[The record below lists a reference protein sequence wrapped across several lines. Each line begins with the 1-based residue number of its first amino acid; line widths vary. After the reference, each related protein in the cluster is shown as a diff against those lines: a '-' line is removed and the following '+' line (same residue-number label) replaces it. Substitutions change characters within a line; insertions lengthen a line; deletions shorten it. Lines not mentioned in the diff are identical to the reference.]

1 MKWTE
6 KQKQVIDSRNR
17 NLLVSAA
24 AGSGKTA
31 VLVER
36 IISMISEGPSPLN
49 IDQLLVM
56 TFTNAA
62 ASEMRERIGAAVE
75 KKLKEDPGNEHLWL
89 QAALIPQAQIM
100 TIDSFCLD
108 LIRNHYNTL
117 DIDPAF
123 RIGDEGELTLLKG
136 DVMEQVLES
145 CYEEADDGFIQFSEQ
160 FGSGKS
166 DKAMED
172 VILQAWKFSQS
183 HPWPDEWLLQCRQ
196 QMEAEAAGD
205 LDSSVW
211 MQFLLKDISLQMEE
225 LAAQAEE
232 ALEVAREENGPL
244 VYEPMLMNDVSRLNK
259 VKEAA
264 DTGSFETFY
273 QAVNEL
279 TFDRLAAA
287 RSKDI
292 DPDKKAFVSETR
304 TRVKKAAEKCRDT
317 YGSQSQ
323 EEAAKG
329 IRNTKTVIGVLLDMV
344 KRFDTAYTEAKRER
358 NVLDFNDL
366 EHLALKV
373 LVERTED
380 VETTENGDA
389 EKSEDVA
396 EKTGNDIL
404 CPTAAAR
411 ELSEQYEE
419 ILVDEYQD
427 SNLVQETLICSI
439 SRERLGHPNVFM
451 VGDVKQSIYRFRLA
465 RPELFMEK
473 YDTYGREESSHQM
486 IELQQNFRSRASVL
500 TCINDI
506 FYQIMTKNL
515 GGIRYTRET
524 ALYPGAEF
532 EETDKKSGIPVQLL
546 AADTGSE
553 AFKQLDEDTADYT
566 ARELEAKMIAE
577 QIKSFADEKN
587 GLYVW
592 DKDQQSYRK
601 ACYKDMVILL
611 RSMSGWSEVFVN
623 VLMNEGIPAA
633 AQTRTGYFATT
644 EVETVLSL
652 LSVIDNPM
660 QDIPMAAVLRSPII
674 GMNDNEMA
682 WMMAAYKRYT
692 EKNQDR
698 GVYAAC
704 KLWEEC
710 RGQEEIGDTV
720 ESNSERGTQERD
732 HPDRV
737 ITDDG
742 DEKQSESRN
751 EKEHRITVGRV
762 EVPAKTAHSI
772 WKKLEKFADLTEE
785 LRRDARYLPVHEL
798 LYQIYQKTGYYDYV
812 SSMPAGE
819 TRRANLDMLA
829 EKAAAYASTSYRG
842 LFHFVRYIEKLKKYD
857 TDFGEASPGDEGN
870 SVRIMSI
877 HKSKGLEFPVVFL
890 AGMGKKFN
898 KQDAYG
904 QLLLDADLGA
914 AADEMDLNLRT
925 KAPTLKKLAIK
936 RRMELESMGE
946 ELRVLYVAMTR
957 AKEVLV
963 MTGTDRSL
971 ENKLEKWSK
980 LTLTDGQIPYTILS
994 SASSFLDWLLM
1005 ARSAIPEG
1013 HMEVR
1018 EVRLD
1023 QLVGQELK
1031 RQLEKKNAKEE
1042 LLNLDTGQVYD
1053 EEMKRQLDGALN
1065 YVYPYMDD
1073 TKLYTQMSVSELKKQ
1088 SQIGLKEEEIGTER
1102 GELFGIENGQDG
1114 KRELLTETQK
1124 DISQSEEAENQIGG
1138 VETGK
1143 KQKKSEKKGAFRG
1156 TAYHRALECLNLT
1169 SVTDQRM
1176 LESHLSDLYQK
1187 GFLTEE
1193 AYEAIFSWDIW
1204 KFLESPLGRKMAL
1217 AEKEG
1222 RLYRERQFMIGIPAS
1237 EMKNGHKSEE
1247 LVLIQGV
1254 IDAYIEEED
1263 GFILID
1269 YKTDHV
1275 PKEEEA
1281 GEKLL
1286 KERYQVQLDYYARAL
1301 TQLTGKKVKEKW
1313 IYSFGLRKEIRLK

>member
-6 KQKQVIDSRNR
+6 KQQQVIDSRNR

-36 IISMISEGPSPLN
+36 IISMISEGPSPFN

-100 TIDSFCLD
+100 TIDSFCLE

-123 RIGDEGELTLLKG
+123 RIGDEGELTLLRG

-172 VILQAWKFSQS
+172 VILQAWQFSQS
-183 HPWPDEWLLQCRQ
+183 HPWPEEWLSQCRQ
-196 QMEAEAAGD
+196 QMEAEAAGN

-211 MQFLLKDISLQMEE
+211 MQFLLKDVSLQMEE

-232 ALEVAREENGPL
+232 ALELAREENGPF
-244 VYEPMLMNDVSRLNK
+244 VYEPMLMNDVSRLKK

-264 DTGSFETFY
+264 DTGSFQAFY

-279 TFDRLAAA
+279 VFDRLAAA

-292 DPDKKAFVSETR
+292 DPDKKAFASEIR

-317 YGSQSQ
+317 YGSQSR
-323 EEAAKG
+323 EEAAAG
-329 IRNTKTVIGVLLDMV
+329 IRNTKTVINVLLDMV

-373 LVERTED
+373 LVEKNEGIEDTEGGD
-380 VETTENGDA
+380 TREN
-389 EKSEDVA
+389 S
-396 EKTGNDIL
+396 IL
-404 CPTAAAR
+404 RPSAAAK

-427 SNLVQETLICSI
+427 SNLVQETLIRSI
-439 SRERLGHPNVFM
+439 SRERLGQPNVFM

-473 YDTYGREESSHQM
+473 YDTYSREESSYQM

-532 EETDKKSGIPVQLL
+532 EETDKKAGIPVQLL
-546 AADTGSE
+546 VADTGSE

-577 QIKSFADEKN
+577 QIKSFTDEKN

-592 DKDQQSYRK
+592 DKEGQVYRK

-623 VLMNEGIPAA
+623 VLMNEGIPAV

-660 QDIPMAAVLRSPII
+660 QDIPMAAVLRSPFI

-698 GVYAAC
+698 GVYAAW

-710 RGQEEIGDTV
+710 RLQEKTGDTV
-720 ESNSERGTQERD
+720 EEDLEN
-732 HPDRV
+732 V
-737 ITDDG
+737 I
-742 DEKQSESRN
+742 S
-751 EKEHRITVGRV
+751 VGRV
-762 EVPAKTAHSI
+762 EIPAKTARSI
-772 WKKLEKFADLTEE
+772 WKKLEKFAALTEE
-785 LRRDARYLPVHEL
+785 LRQDARYLPVHEL
-798 LYQIYQKTGYYDYV
+798 LYQIYRKTGYYDYV

-819 TRRANLDMLA
+819 TRRANLDMLT

-925 KAPTLKKLAIK
+925 KAPTLKKMAIR

-971 ENKLEKWSK
+971 ENKLEKWSQ

-994 SASSFLDWLLM
+994 SASSFLDWVLM
-1005 ARSAIPEG
+1005 SRSAIPAG

-1042 LLNLDTGQVYD
+1042 LLNLDMDQVYD
-1053 EEMKRQLDGALN
+1053 EGMKQQLDGALN
-1065 YVYPYMDD
+1065 YMYPHMDD

-1088 SQIGLKEEEIGTER
+1088 SQIGREEEDIGTER
-1102 GELFGIENGQDG
+1102 GGMFGAEADLDG
-1114 KRELLTETQK
+1114 KMELHADTLKDTVEPEETESETRETETGQK
-1124 DISQSEEAENQIGG
+1124 QE
-1138 VETGK
+1138 
-1143 KQKKSEKKGAFRG
+1143 KSEKKGAFRG
-1156 TAYHRALECLNLT
+1156 TAYHRALECLDLT
-1169 SVTDQRM
+1169 AVTDQKK
-1176 LESHLSDLYQK
+1176 LESDLLDLYQR

-1193 AYEAIFSWDIW
+1193 AYESIFPWDIW
-1204 KFLESPLGRKMAL
+1204 KFLESSLGRRMAQ
-1217 AEKEG
+1217 AETEG
-1222 RLYRERQFMIGIPAS
+1222 KLYRERQFMIGIPAS
-1237 EMKNGHKSEE
+1237 EMKNGPKSDE

-1263 GFILID
+1263 GFTLID

-1313 IYSFGLRKEIRLK
+1313 IYSFGLRKAIQLG

>member
-172 VILQAWKFSQS
+172 VILQAWQFSQS

-225 LAAQAEE
+225 LTAQAEE
-232 ALEVAREENGPL
+232 ALEVVREENGPL
-244 VYEPMLMNDVSRLNK
+244 VYEPMLMNDVSRLK
-259 VKEAA
+259 QVKEAA

-323 EEAAKG
+323 EEAAQG
-329 IRNTKTVIGVLLDMV
+329 IRNTKMVIGVLLDMV

-373 LVERTED
+373 LVERAGD
-380 VETTENGDA
+380 VEAAEND
-389 EKSEDVA
+389 K
-396 EKTGNDIL
+396 L
-404 CPTAAAR
+404 RPTAAAR

-427 SNLVQETLICSI
+427 SNLVQETLIRSI
-439 SRERLGHPNVFM
+439 SRERTGQPNVFM

-473 YDTYGREESSHQM
+473 YDTYSRDESSHQM

-532 EETDKKSGIPVQLL
+532 EKTDKKAGIPVQLL

-577 QIKSFADEKN
+577 QIKGFTDEKN

-592 DKDQQSYRK
+592 DKEGQVYRK

-623 VLMNEGIPAA
+623 VLMNEGIPAV
-633 AQTRTGYFATT
+633 AQTRTGYFATA

-652 LSVIDNPM
+652 LSVMDNPM

-698 GVYAAC
+698 GVYAAW

-710 RGQEEIGDTV
+710 RDQETNDDAAAADSKNEV
-720 ESNSERGTQERD
+720 QELAGGKTD
-732 HPDRV
+732 H
-737 ITDDG
+737 
-742 DEKQSESRN
+742 EKVLQ
-751 EKEHRITVGRV
+751 VGRV
-762 EVPAKTAHSI
+762 EIPAETAWSI
-772 WKKLEKFADLTEE
+772 WKKLEKFAALTEE
-785 LRRDARYLPVHEL
+785 LRQDARYLPVHEL
-798 LYQIYQKTGYYDYV
+798 LYQIYRKTGYYDYV

-971 ENKLEKWSK
+971 ENKLEKWSQ
-980 LTLTDGQIPYTILS
+980 LTLAEGQIPYTILS
-994 SASSFLDWLLM
+994 SASSFLDWILM
-1005 ARSAIPEG
+1005 AKSAIPVG

-1042 LLNLDTGQVYD
+1042 LLNLDVEQVYD
-1053 EEMKRQLDGALN
+1053 ERMNEQLEAALN
-1065 YVYPYMDD
+1065 YVYTHMDD

-1088 SQIGLKEEEIGTER
+1088 SQIGREEEDIGTQR
-1102 GELFGIENGQDG
+1102 G
-1114 KRELLTETQK
+1114 
-1124 DISQSEEAENQIGG
+1124 QSENDGSD
-1138 VETGK
+1138 
-1143 KQKKSEKKGAFRG
+1143 KKSERSGKKGAFRG
-1156 TAYHRALECLNLT
+1156 TAYHRALECLDLT
-1169 SVTDQRM
+1169 SVTDQKK
-1176 LESHLSDLYQK
+1176 LESDLLDLYQR

-1193 AYEAIFSWDIW
+1193 AYESIFTWDIW
-1204 KFLESPLGRKMAL
+1204 KFLESSLGRRMAT

-1222 RLYRERQFMIGIPAS
+1222 KLYRERQFMIGIPAS
-1237 EMKNGHKSEE
+1237 EIKNGPKSEE

-1254 IDAYIEEED
+1254 IDAYIEEDD

-1286 KERYQVQLDYYARAL
+1286 KERYQVQLDYYGRAL

-1313 IYSFGLRKEIRLK
+1313 IYSFGLRKGIQLK